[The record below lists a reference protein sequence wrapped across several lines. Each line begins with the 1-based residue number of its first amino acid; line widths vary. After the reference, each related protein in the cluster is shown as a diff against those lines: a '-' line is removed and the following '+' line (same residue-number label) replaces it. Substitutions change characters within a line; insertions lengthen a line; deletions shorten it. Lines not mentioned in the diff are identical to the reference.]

1 MGKHALAADQL
12 REQLLAQ
19 SEENYIL
26 KIFFLESHATAA
38 EIAAPASAFSRMMMA
53 QSAGSSSAVTN
64 MPSMGCV
71 AKPFAA
77 KTDAHI
83 AREEM
88 RKSAPP
94 IKAARAVPDGAY
106 AKPA

>member
-53 QSAGSSSAVTN
+53 QSAGSSPSITN
-64 MPSMGCV
+64 TPRIGCV

-77 KTDAHI
+77 KTERHSVS
-83 AREEM
+83 EEA

-94 IKAARAVPDGAY
+94 MMAARAVPDGAY